1 MANVLPNGV
10 IPWWRSDGPTTRR
23 AEPPSAWLKNGIGG
37 SSGADA
43 ARYLISPPAIQPVE
57 LNSRVGAMARE
68 RGWDPCRLSHEQR
81 RQLIDEVMATVPRQQ
96 PPESVRPKPLTPSE
110 QHARELLDQAHAM
123 AGGTREYSEG
133 TPGVGAARFDHPRH
147 GW

>member
-10 IPWWRSDGPTTRR
+10 IPGWRSDGPTTRR
-23 AEPPSAWLKNGIGG
+23 AVSAWLKNGIGG

-43 ARYLISPPAIQPVE
+43 ARYLISPPAIPPVD

-96 PPESVRPKPLTPSE
+96 PPKPVNPRPLTPSE
-110 QHARELLDQAHAM
+110 QHAVDR
-123 AGGTREYSEG
+123 
-133 TPGVGAARFDHPRH
+133 PPAA
-147 GW
+147 

>member
-1 MANVLPNGV
+1 
-10 IPWWRSDGPTTRR
+10 
-23 AEPPSAWLKNGIGG
+23 
-37 SSGADA
+37 
-43 ARYLISPPAIQPVE
+43 
-57 LNSRVGAMARE
+57 
-68 RGWDPCRLSHEQR
+68 
-81 RQLIDEVMATVPRQQ
+81 VPRQQ
-96 PPESVRPKPLTPSE
+96 PPESVQPKPLTPSE